1 MPLGLFGSYKT
12 NWDQEFHV
20 KKGYQVSIK
29 KPFSPSW
36 EEDKRSI
43 SFLFLKCSKLKLMK
57 RFDHIL
63 EISNL
68 K

>member
-29 KPFSPSW
+29 KPFSPS
-36 EEDKRSI
+36 
-43 SFLFLKCSKLKLMK
+43 
-57 RFDHIL
+57 
-63 EISNL
+63 
-68 K
+68 